1 MEEMTIWKYI
11 ISIRGTIYTM
21 TQQPFIRLITVY
33 LKDGIV
39 SDVGITAKPE
49 RMKKARLVGICTER
63 KIVHVEPKFRI
74 INEKGF
80 DYQHGNYE
88 LIYYTN
94 NHELKIF
101 KID

>member
-1 MEEMTIWKYI
+1 
-11 ISIRGTIYTM
+11 M